1 MIHLFDCIAT
11 VFVTT
16 LAKSFVN
23 SLRETGK
30 MFSARRVCAG
40 IFKKIVHLKML
51 FYLFFA
57 LMRGPEQKLW
67 SVNRFL
73 NMFCPCNVRQQYSDS
88 GRIQA
93 TVMVSNAIFVCMPF
107 ATFTLQT

>member
-40 IFKKIVHLKML
+40 IFKKNVHLKML
-51 FYLFFA
+51 FYLF
-57 LMRGPEQKLW
+57 LL
-67 SVNRFL
+67 
-73 NMFCPCNVRQQYSDS
+73 
-88 GRIQA
+88 
-93 TVMVSNAIFVCMPF
+93 
-107 ATFTLQT
+107 